1 MRGNGHKLEYKTLKL
16 DRKENY
22 SPLEGSDFGTEV
34 QRDVNSSSE
43 IHRIHS
49 PTANGPENL
58 IVIGPASRGV
68 LYWITSKG
76 HLQPTGFKVQGQ
88 EIKKQK
94 YLSHLVSHLYQVTI
108 FCTVRAWCIIR
119 HC

>member
-68 LYWITSKG
+68 LHWITSKVTYSPQG
-76 HLQPTGFKVQGQ
+76 SRFKDR
-88 EIKKQK
+88 K
-94 YLSHLVSHLYQVTI
+94 
-108 FCTVRAWCIIR
+108 
-119 HC
+119 